1 MDAFLRQELVEA
13 GLRLRDA
20 ISRVVTESPECI
32 SHRNDNW
39 SFEFRNPA
47 TGEGIVV
54 TYAGP
59 RIPLRQN

>member
-13 GLRLRDA
+13 GLRLRNA
-20 ISRVVTESPECI
+20 ISRVVKESPECLAQ
-32 SHRNDNW
+32 RAGNW

-59 RIPLRQN
+59 KTPLPQN

>member
-1 MDAFLRQELVEA
+1 MDAFLQQELVEA

-20 ISRVVTESPECI
+20 ISRVVQESPECF
-32 SHRNDNW
+32 SHKDGNW

-54 TYAGP
+54 TYASP
-59 RIPLRQN
+59 KMNTQPN